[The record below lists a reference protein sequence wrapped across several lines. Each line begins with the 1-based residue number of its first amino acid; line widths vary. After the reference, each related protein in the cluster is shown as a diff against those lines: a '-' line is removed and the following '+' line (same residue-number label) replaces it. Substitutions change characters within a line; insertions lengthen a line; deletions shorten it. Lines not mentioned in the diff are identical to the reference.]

1 MMLLQ
6 NGKEA
11 KTVMSR
17 PDTDF
22 ALPRFVIPRF
32 IRVIQTRWRKL

>member
-1 MMLLQ
+1 MLLQ

-11 KTVMSR
+11 KIVMSR

-22 ALPRFVIPRF
+22 VLSVHRAVGINPLM
-32 IRVIQTRWRKL
+32 